1 MGHRAGIISDQAG
14 KFMMYSDRK
23 KSRVPLIVCIAL
35 AAVIVVLVALW
46 AFKVPSKDIQE
57 DTAAAVRSA
66 VERCALQCY
75 VVEGVYPPDLR
86 YLQDNYGL
94 QVNTRDF
101 YITYNAFS
109 ENLPPEVTVSG
120 HKR

>member
-1 MGHRAGIISDQAG
+1 
-14 KFMMYSDRK
+14 MMYSDRK

-57 DTAAAVRSA
+57 DTAEAVRSA

>member
-1 MGHRAGIISDQAG
+1 
-14 KFMMYSDRK
+14 MMYSDKR
-23 KSRVPLIVCIAL
+23 KSRAPIIVCLIIV
-35 AAVIVVLVALW
+35 AVIVVLAALW
-46 AFKVPSKDIQE
+46 AFKVPTKDIRD
-57 DTAAAVRSA
+57 DTAEAVKSA
-66 VERCALQCY
+66 VERSALQCY
-75 VVEGVYPPDLR
+75 VVEGVYPPDVK

-109 ENLPPEVTVSG
+109 ENLPPEVTVSE

>member
-1 MGHRAGIISDQAG
+1 MYSDTKKKHTIIIVIAILVLVVAGIIWTFAG
-14 KFMMYSDRK
+14 NSG
-23 KSRVPLIVCIAL
+23 
-35 AAVIVVLVALW
+35 
-46 AFKVPSKDIQE
+46 KDIGE
-57 DTAAAVRSA
+57 EGAAAIREAVRRS
-66 VERCALQCY
+66 ALQCY